1 MHPAHHRTDA
11 PVGPLSLQTAMAL
24 SIAAALGRKT
34 LVVCNR
40 SFLMQQWRH
49 DVEGKGYTWADD
61 NTNVAD
67 QAAAPTMWRIRCDA
81 CKKLHVVASE
91 SERQPLCSTP
101 SCGYRHVLP
110 WVGTVA
116 PREGWLDGV
125 RVGWLQGAL
134 VDGAS
139 GKPSKTVD
147 VADKDIVI
155 SSIDSVAQCGYPREL
170 LAQFGL
176 VIVDE
181 MHHLGALT
189 LSQVLPQVPARYVL
203 GISATP
209 DRNDGLE
216 HVLYWLAGPTCF
228 VYKRLPS
235 ITGLSHTVH
244 VRQLL
249 FRGGTRK
256 EIVYRSGQIG
266 FAAMI
271 NSLAADAERNALL
284 LHLARDAL
292 ERGRRKV
299 LIVTSIVA
307 HAQGLAAALG
317 GPAAGVMTVFGGC
330 SAAVVAQGKSDA
342 ARVVVA
348 TYQFLEEGYDDPTL
362 DTLIMALPRSR
373 IQQVVGRCERTHEGK
388 LIPEVLDVVDTFSVF
403 EPMAWKR
410 HRFYKSRGFRIAR
423 DEAPTP

>member
-1 MHPAHHRTDA
+1 
-11 PVGPLSLQTAMAL
+11 MAL

-34 LVVCNR
+34 LVLCNR

-49 DVEGKGYTWADD
+49 DAEGKCWTWADD
-61 NTNVAD
+61 NAHVAD
-67 QAAAPTMWRIRCDA
+67 QAAAPTLCRLRCDA
-81 CKKLHVVASE
+81 CKKTHVVAE
-91 SERQPLCSTP
+91 TERHDVCP
-101 SCGYRHVLP
+101 CGYRHILP
-110 WVGTVA
+110 WIGTVA

-134 VDGAS
+134 VDGTT

-147 VADKDIVI
+147 IADKDIVI
-155 SSIDSVAQCGYPREL
+155 SSIDSVAQCGYPRDL
-170 LAQFGL
+170 LTQFGL

-249 FRGGTRK
+249 FRGGVRK
-256 EIVYRSGQIG
+256 EIMYRNGQIG

-284 LHLARDAL
+284 LHLAREAL
-292 ERGRRKV
+292 GRGRRKV
-299 LIVTSIVA
+299 LIVTSIVE
-307 HAQGLAAALG
+307 HAKGLALALG
-317 GPAAGVMTVFGGC
+317 GPAAGVFTVYGGC
-330 SAAVVAQGKSDA
+330 SAALVAQGKSDA

-388 LIPEVLDVVDTFSVF
+388 LIPEVVDVVDTFSVF
-403 EPMAWKR
+403 EPMSWKR
-410 HRFYKSRGFRIAR
+410 HRFYKSRGFKIAR
-423 DEAPTP
+423 VDAEPAVTTRGGGGGADD